1 MKPVARK
8 NKQQGFTLLE
18 LMVTLA
24 IIGILATIGA
34 SQYQDYIARSRVAE
48 GLNLAAPY
56 KLAVEEQAQANNG
69 VFNVAQ
75 LGLPAFTKTDNVD
88 KIEVSPMESRG
99 NGGVITITFTSR
111 VGNGGTVT
119 PTLTLTPTLGAGSIQ
134 WQCAA
139 AGVAKSTVPEGAV
152 ANGKFAAGTLEAK
165 YAPSNCRG

>member
-56 KLAVEEQAQANNG
+56 KLAVEEQATTNNG
-69 VFNVAQ
+69 VFTVAQ
-75 LGLPAFTKTDNVD
+75 LGLPASFTKTQFVDN
-88 KIEVSPMESRG
+88 IEPTAMETRG
-99 NGGVITITFTSR
+99 IGGIVTITYGSR
-111 VGNGGTVT
+111 VGEGG
-119 PTLTLTPTLGAGSIQ
+119 TLTLTPTIGAGSIQ

-139 AGVAKSTVPEGAV
+139 AEVKQAATPTGAV
-152 ANGKFAAGTLEAK
+152 ANTKFAAGTLPAK
-165 YAPSNCRG
+165 YAPANCRG